1 VNDILSLGPIR
12 AGELHYPRIPKE
24 YWEHRMLSV
33 KALGLNA
40 LSVYVFWNLHEIQ
53 RGEFDFASGQR
64 DLKAFLSLA
73 TKLGFKILI
82 RPGPYVCAE
91 WDFGGLP
98 ARLLGMG
105 NVKIRSHN
113 PAYEAE
119 VRIYFKALA

>member
-1 VNDILSLGPIR
+1 
-12 AGELHYPRIPKE
+12 
-24 YWEHRMLSV
+24 MLTV

-53 RGEFDFASGQR
+53 RGEFDFTSGQR
-64 DLKAFLSLA
+64 DLKTFLTLA
-73 TKLGFKILI
+73 TKHGFKILI

-98 ARLLGMG
+98 ARLLGME

-113 PAYEAE
+113 PVYEAE
-119 VRIYFKALA
+119 VRIYFKALAEVIRPYLRINGGSIIMLQI